1 MFRIFGNV
9 DAINEKIGVNL
20 THHDV
25 NWVYS
30 FQNNK
35 EAWYYLKTR
44 VLAVRLISCLPETNK
59 GMNEDFLIVLGEG
72 HDGLLYPTKDVKLGG
87 VA

>member
-1 MFRIFGNV
+1 MN
-9 DAINEKIGVNL
+9 
-20 THHDV
+20 
-25 NWVYS
+25 
-30 FQNNK
+30 
-35 EAWYYLKTR
+35 TR
-44 VLAVRLISCLPETNK
+44 FPAFRLISCLPETNK

>member
-35 EAWYYLKTR
+35 EA
-44 VLAVRLISCLPETNK
+44 
-59 GMNEDFLIVLGEG
+59 
-72 HDGLLYPTKDVKLGG
+72 
-87 VA
+87 